1 MSIWDGLLAFV
12 LGGCGWSF
20 SEYAIHRFR
29 GHGKK
34 NGSLFQ
40 REHRRHHAE
49 AHYFAPASL
58 KVRMAILPLLVIGS
72 LGSLLVNP
80 VIGVS
85 FALGFG
91 LTYAAYEYTH
101 WRLHARAPRGPW
113 GRLLRRHHFAHH
125 FHDAKSNHGVT
136 SPFWDLLFGSYVKV
150 AHVRVPARHTM
161 IWLADPETGRVHED
175 HEAEYTI
182 LQRRSSR

>member
-91 LTYAAYEYTH
+91 LTLGCRFTLGCCLTLAV
-101 WRLHARAPRGPW
+101 LP
-113 GRLLRRHHFAHH
+113 
-125 FHDAKSNHGVT
+125 
-136 SPFWDLLFGSYVKV
+136 
-150 AHVRVPARHTM
+150 
-161 IWLADPETGRVHED
+161 WLAALRL
-175 HEAEYTI
+175 AAA
-182 LQRRSSR
+182 LRSPDALR